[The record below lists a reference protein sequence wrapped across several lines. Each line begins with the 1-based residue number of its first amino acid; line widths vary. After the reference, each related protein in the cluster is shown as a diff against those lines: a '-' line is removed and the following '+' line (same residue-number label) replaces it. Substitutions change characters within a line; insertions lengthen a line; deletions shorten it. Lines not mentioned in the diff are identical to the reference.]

1 MKVDWRRFEM
11 NQVYTNKGDIIK
23 GETIVG
29 EARKITDTIIIVK
42 TGRHKAQR
50 VILKDNAMCR
60 IAKKLKFIK

>member
-50 VILKDNAMCR
+50 VILKDDAMCR

>member
-1 MKVDWRRFEM
+1 MSKI
-11 NQVYTNKGDIIK
+11 YTNKGDIIK

>member
-1 MKVDWRRFEM
+1 MS
-11 NQVYTNKGDIIK
+11 QIYTDKGDIIK

-29 EARKITDTIIIVK
+29 EARRISDTIIIAK

-50 VILKDNAMCR
+50 VILKDTAMCR

>member
-1 MKVDWRRFEM
+1 M